1 MKEMIVNK
9 KYEEKKLIN
18 FLLDNFNN
26 LSLNTIHKALR
37 KKDIRVNDVK
47 VSENVT
53 LHFGDIVKV
62 FIPDD
67 KLFKNIELKTVY
79 EDDNIIII
87 NKPAGIEIQ
96 GPDSLESLTGFKPCH
111 RLDRNTTGLVILA
124 KNEETLAILLKKFK
138 NREIKKHYIAKVYGI
153 PTLSH
158 AILEDYLFK
167 DAKKSIV
174 YISNEQKK
182 GYRKIITEY
191 NIISSNP
198 KENSSLLDIILHTG
212 RTHQI
217 RAHLAYKGYPI
228 IGDGKYG
235 INEINKKFNCKTQ
248 LLCAYK
254 LQFKFTTDSGILN
267 YLNNQIFKIEPT
279 F

>member
-1 MKEMIVNK
+1 MRELIVNK

-26 LSLNTIHKALR
+26 ISLNTIHKALR
-37 KKDIRVNDVK
+37 KKDIRVNNIK
-47 VSENVT
+47 VSENIT
-53 LHFGDIVKV
+53 LHSGDNVKV

-67 KLFKNIELKTVY
+67 KLIKTINLETVY

-87 NKPAGIEIQ
+87 NKPSGIEIQ
-96 GPDSLESLTGFKPCH
+96 GKDSLESLTGFKPCH
-111 RLDRNTTGLVILA
+111 RLDRNTTGLVVLA
-124 KNEETLAILLKKFK
+124 KNEESLNILLEKFK
-138 NREIKKHYIAKVYGI
+138 TREIEKHYLAKVSGI

-167 DAKKSIV
+167 DAKKSMV
-174 YISNEQKK
+174 YIDKEPKK

-191 NIISSNP
+191 KIISSD
-198 KENSSLLDIILHTG
+198 KTENSSLLDITLHTG

-217 RAHLAYKGYPI
+217 RAHLAYHRYPI

-267 YLNNQIFKIEPT
+267 YINKQTFEIKPT